1 MIRILL
7 VEDDNMLQ
15 DILAERLEFRSF
27 EVLVAA
33 DGQTGIEKAKI
44 EKPDII
50 LMDMRLPVVD
60 GWEAT
65 RQLKSDPETQH
76 IPIIALTAHALIGD
90 KEESIAAGCDEY
102 EPKPVNFPSL
112 LEKIEQLLQVEP

>member
-1 MIRILL
+1 MIRVLL

-15 DILAERLEFRSF
+15 DILAERLELRNFDV
-27 EVLVAA
+27 VLAT
-33 DGQTGIEKAKI
+33 DGQAGIDKAKT

-50 LMDMRLPVVD
+50 LMDMRLPIVD

-65 RQLKSDPETQH
+65 RQLKSAPETQH

-90 KEESIAAGCDEY
+90 REESIAAGCDEY
-102 EPKPVNFPSL
+102 EPKPVDFPRL
-112 LEKIEQLLQVEP
+112 LEKSSSF

>member
-7 VEDDNMLQ
+7 VEDDDMLQ
-15 DILAERLEFRSF
+15 DILAERLELRDFDV
-27 EVLVAA
+27 VLA
-33 DGQTGIEKAKI
+33 DNGQEGIEKAYT

-50 LMDMRLPVVD
+50 LMDMRLPVLD

-65 RQLKSDPETQH
+65 NQLKSNPETQH

-90 KEESIAAGCDEY
+90 KEDSLAAGCDDY
-102 EPKPVNFPSL
+102 LPKPVDFPSL
-112 LEKIEQLLQVEP
+112 LEKIEQLLK

>member
-7 VEDDNMLQ
+7 VEDDDMLQ
-15 DILAERLEFRSF
+15 DILAERLELRDFDV
-27 EVLVAA
+27 VLAGN
-33 DGQTGIEKAKI
+33 GQEGIEKART
-44 EKPDII
+44 ENPAII
-50 LMDMRLPVVD
+50 LMDMRLPVLD

-90 KEESIAAGCDEY
+90 KEDSLAAGCDGY
-102 EPKPVNFPSL
+102 LPKPVDFPRL
-112 LEKIEQLLQVEP
+112 LETIEQLLK